1 MKIIEVEHVTLC
13 RGDKTILHDVCW
25 AVERGQHWALLG
37 ANGSG
42 KTMLLKILT
51 GYEWPTSGH
60 VNVLQKRHG
69 ECDLRQLR
77 KSIGWV
83 SNVLEHQVPQQ
94 DTALEIA
101 ASGFDSSFGLYRELD
116 NENIARCHET
126 LELVGGQG
134 FESQIFATLSQGEQK
149 RTLIARA
156 LVNRPALLILDEPCA
171 GLDPASRTVFLAD
184 LGDIAA
190 SADAPTMLLVTH
202 HIEEI
207 PPWIGHALVLKDGC
221 VTAKGPIG
229 EVLNS
234 ETLTD
239 AFSHACEVVPE
250 GEHFRLSLER

>member
-1 MKIIEVEHVTLC
+1 MKVVEVDHVTLC
-13 RGDKTILHDVCW
+13 RGGKTILHDICW
-25 AVERGQHWALLG
+25 AIEGGEHWALLG

-42 KTMLLKILT
+42 KTTLLKTLT
-51 GYEWPTSGH
+51 GYEWPTSGQIS
-60 VNVLQKRHG
+60 VLQKRHG

-77 KSIGWV
+77 KSIGWL

-94 DTALEIA
+94 DTALEIT

-116 NENIARCHET
+116 KDDIARCHET

-171 GLDPASRTVFLAD
+171 GLDPVSRTAFLGD
-184 LGDIAA
+184 LGDIAG
-190 SADAPTMLLVTH
+190 STEAPTMLLVTH

-207 PPWIGHALVLKDGC
+207 PPWIGHALVLKGGC
-221 VTAKGPIG
+221 VAAKGSIG

-234 ETLTD
+234 KTLSD
-239 AFSHACEVVPE
+239 AFSHPCEVVHE
-250 GEHFRLSLER
+250 GERFRLSLER